1 MLIEEYFV
9 HLERT
14 FASCPHVIQ
23 TTLTKEKRTPHI
35 GFVKGTIMFSQGIEL
50 FLMEFVRTQPRLVKT
65 KYRYHCQDANGKLLF
80 RYDDAPHHRI
90 STFPHHKHVQT
101 AAGEETVVASSSPS
115 IERLVDEVVD
125 LIEQARQDS

>member
-1 MLIEEYFV
+1 LLIEEHFV

-14 FASCPHVIQ
+14 FASCPHVVQ
-23 TTLTKEKRTPHI
+23 TTLTKEKRAPHI

-50 FLMEFVRTQPRLVKT
+50 FLMEFVRTQPQLVKT
-65 KYRYHCQDANGKLLF
+65 KYRYHCQDANGELLF

-90 STFPHHKHVQT
+90 NTFPHHKHVRT
-101 AAGEETVVASSSPS
+101 VTAGEIIVASSPPS

-125 LIEQARQDS
+125 LLERATQDS